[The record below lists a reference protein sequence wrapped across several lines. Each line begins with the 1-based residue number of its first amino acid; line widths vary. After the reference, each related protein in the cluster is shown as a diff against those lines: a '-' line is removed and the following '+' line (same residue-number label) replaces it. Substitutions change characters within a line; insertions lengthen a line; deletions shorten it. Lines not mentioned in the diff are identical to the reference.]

1 MGKDSLYRRP
11 SIATDAYVDQDLAMR
26 ALLEDRAMLVGF
38 IRAIVG
44 TRTLA
49 EDVFQELAIL
59 VMRKHAEIPNAEA
72 FPGWIR
78 RAARFEAR
86 NALRKHGRE
95 HVAISEDVAEL
106 IERQPPDSLSSNQH
120 IEALERCIKLLS
132 PAARNLITLKYHQ
145 GQSGDEMSNSLG
157 KPLNTIY
164 VSLSRIHK
172 ALGQCVKSR
181 VTGAADV

>member
-1 MGKDSLYRRP
+1 
-11 SIATDAYVDQDLAMR
+11 VDPDPAMR
-26 ALLEDRAMLVGF
+26 ALLEDRAPLVGF

-44 TRTLA
+44 SRSLA

-59 VMRKHAEIPNAEA
+59 VMRKHADIPNPEA

-86 NALRKHGRE
+86 NALRKHSRE
-95 HVAISEDVAEL
+95 HLAISEDVAEL
-106 IERQPPDSLSSNQH
+106 FERQAPEPIPTNLH
-120 IEALERCIKLLS
+120 IEALERCIELLS
-132 PAARNLITLKYHQ
+132 PAARTLVKLKYHQ
-145 GQSGDEMSNSLG
+145 GQTGEEMSDHLG

-181 VTGAADV
+181 LPGVVDV